1 MRKSKYVLYLTMQEL
16 SRWLTGTEE
25 LFYRVPLPGR
35 PRLQTCPACRD
46 SGDGPSKMS
55 AGHVFG
61 NCSAIESARS
71 RLKIRGFI
79 TEYEAIGNEDISP
92 FAAFLS
98 GIDKYGTEI
107 DAVAHRN
114 RGKALVDLRESWKT
128 CWCTSREGKKYG
140 WL

>member
-1 MRKSKYVLYLTMQEL
+1 MQEL

-61 NCSAIESARS
+61 DCSAIESARS

-107 DAVAHRN
+107 DAVAYRN
-114 RGKALVDLRESWKT
+114 RGKALVDLRESWKN
-128 CWCTSREGKKYG
+128 CWYTS
-140 WL
+140 

>member
-1 MRKSKYVLYLTMQEL
+1 MQEL

-61 NCSAIESARS
+61 DCSAIESARS

-92 FAAFLS
+92 FAAFCPASTSTGPRSTLS
-98 GIDKYGTEI
+98 PTGT
-107 DAVAHRN
+107 VAKPSSTSASPGRPAGALAEKVRN
-114 RGKALVDLRESWKT
+114 MDGSNNEF
-128 CWCTSREGKKYG
+128 
-140 WL
+140 